1 MSRWVGRSDDL
12 VQCLE
17 IRRAVFIEEQG
28 VSVEDEMD
36 GQDSKALHFLARD
49 NTVPVGTARILILD
63 EIGKIGRVCVLAP
76 YRGRGHAN
84 ALMGAC
90 LSHLKAD

>member
-28 VSVEDEMD
+28 VSVED
-36 GQDSKALHFLARD
+36 
-49 NTVPVGTARILILD
+49 
-63 EIGKIGRVCVLAP
+63 
-76 YRGRGHAN
+76 
-84 ALMGAC
+84 
-90 LSHLKAD
+90 

>member
-28 VSVEDEMD
+28 VSVEDEVD
-36 GQDSKALHFLARD
+36 GQDSKALHFLVWD

-63 EIGKIGRVCVLAP
+63 EIPKGATGKLQRIGLHEKLGLAES
-76 YRGRGHAN
+76 A
-84 ALMGAC
+84 
-90 LSHLKAD
+90 

>member
-28 VSVEDEMD
+28 VSVEDEVD
-36 GQDSKALHFLARD
+36 GQDSKALHFLVWD

-63 EIGKIGRVCVLAP
+63 EIGKLA
-76 YRGRGHAN
+76 AS
-84 ALMGAC
+84 AC
-90 LSHLKAD
+90 WHLIAVVVTRKP